1 MANGKLRS
9 IAQAVI
15 VTAEVMGHEL
25 SPRAGEAMA
34 LELAAYPPV
43 GVHNALRRCTREL
56 SGKLTLA
63 AIVQRID
70 DGHPSR
76 EEAWSM
82 CQAARDEARTLVWT
96 DEMSEAFGAARPLL
110 IEGDAVAARMAFL
123 ACYDRLL
130 RESRDQKRTARWAA
144 SLGHDPDDR
153 AAVLTAASASGRLE
167 SGYVAGLLP
176 PGDFRLPIEI
186 EKLLE
191 PLTNGAKT

>member
-1 MANGKLRS
+1 VANGKLRS

-76 EEAWSM
+76 E
-82 CQAARDEARTLVWT
+82 EARTLVWT